1 MKTKQIISTIV
12 IIVTLSLLVLYVY
25 KNIDEFK
32 QLITLHSYYLLPLIF
47 LTFIGLFLNGY
58 ILDIL
63 LTPFKIKLKTK
74 EKLLL
79 PVLTNFY
86 NYITPFRGGMAAR
99 AIYLKKKYKFTYT
112 DFLGATLA
120 VYLLAFFIAS
130 LAAIISLLLTK
141 FNLLIFIFLLIIF
154 VTLTLIILI
163 SPTFKLTKYNIINK
177 FIRVINDWN
186 LIKKNKPVIYKTFI
200 ISLIQLILS
209 TTSVLLCYKVLGI
222 DIEFTKALF
231 IASISSLSI
240 VIAITPGNLGIGDAI
255 SVFSANL
262 VGIELTQAVAATI
275 IGRAVGLLLIFIIG
289 PIATYYLL
297 KKNENNT

>member
-1 MKTKQIISTIV
+1 MKTKQIISTLVIV
-12 IIVTLSLLVLYVY
+12 LTLSLLVLYIY
-25 KNIDEFK
+25 KNINDFK
-32 QLITLHSYYLLPLIF
+32 QLLNIHSYYIIPLFI

-63 LTPFKIKLKTK
+63 LTPFKIKINKK

-79 PVLTNFY
+79 PILTNFY

-99 AIYLKKKYKFTYT
+99 AIYLKKKYNLTYT
-112 DFLGATLA
+112 DFLGTTLA

-130 LAAIISLLLTK
+130 LAAIISLLLIK

-154 VTLTLIILI
+154 LILTVIII
-163 SPTFKLTKYNIINK
+163 TAPKIKLTKYNMLNR
-177 FIRVINDWN
+177 FIKVINDWN

-200 ISLIQLILS
+200 ITLFQLFLS
-209 TTSVLLCYKVLGI
+209 TLSVLLCYKVLGI
-222 DIEFTKALF
+222 DIGFTKALF
-231 IASISSLSI
+231 ISSISSLSI
-240 VIAITPGNLGIGDAI
+240 VISITPGNLGIGDAI

-262 VGIELTQAVAATI
+262 VGIDLTQAVGATI
-275 IGRAVGLLLIFIIG
+275 ISRAVGLLIIFIIG

-297 KKNENNT
+297 KKE